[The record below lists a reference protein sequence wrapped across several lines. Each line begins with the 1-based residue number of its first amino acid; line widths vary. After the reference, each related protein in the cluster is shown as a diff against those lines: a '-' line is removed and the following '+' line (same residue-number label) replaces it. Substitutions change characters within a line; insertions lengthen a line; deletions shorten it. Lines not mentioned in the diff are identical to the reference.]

1 MNKADALTIFVRA
14 LMRELLADDKPAK
27 TVAVGPRKPRVPKAR
42 PQPEEDPNPQ
52 PRFDFDE
59 SNDSCLHGDL
69 WIPKAACPIHGPSA
83 QNGVSDIEL
92 DAIAGDELPAPLARA
107 KRIAEQRLAQE
118 REGRLFPEELGNMK
132 GMGPP
137 PE

>member
-1 MNKADALTIFVRA
+1 MNRALALEIFARA

-27 TVAVGPRKPRVPKAR
+27 TVAAGPRKPRVPKAR
-42 PQPEEDPNPQ
+42 PEPEEDPNPQ

-83 QNGVSDIEL
+83 QNGVTDTEL

>member
-1 MNKADALTIFVRA
+1 MNKAEALAIFARA
-14 LMRELLADDKPAK
+14 LMRELIADEKPAPK
-27 TVAVGPRKPRVPKAR
+27 AAVTPRKTRAPK
-42 PQPEEDPNPQ
+42 PPPDDPDPNPQ

-83 QNGVSDIEL
+83 QNGVTDTEL
-92 DAIAGDELPAPLARA
+92 DAIAGGELPAPLARA
-107 KRIAEQRLAQE
+107 KRLAEQRLAQE